1 MIQGRVRR
9 HESVGVVPNS
19 LQDIGRASDGA
30 KRRPVEAEGIA
41 DRKALL
47 GITPYPI
54 LHNRMVW
61 LNG

>member
-1 MIQGRVRR
+1 MMENFVHMPLMI
-9 HESVGVVPNS
+9 
-19 LQDIGRASDGA
+19 
-30 KRRPVEAEGIA
+30 IA